1 PGIGREK
8 EGNMKIPKKYQNRIY
23 DIYNDDGWWCELN
36 EGWCYDQQGQHIIHE
51 DTKTEILK
59 CIGRTEICHCNDCR
73 QHTGF
78 VEINPDGVE
87 EF

>member
-1 PGIGREK
+1 
-8 EGNMKIPKKYQNRIY
+8 MKIPKKYQNRIY
-23 DIYNDDGWWCELN
+23 YIYHDEDGWWCELN

-59 CIGRTEICHCNDCR
+59 CIRWTNVCHCDDCK

>member
-1 PGIGREK
+1 
-8 EGNMKIPKKYQNRIY
+8 MKIPKKYINRIY
-23 DIYNDDGWWCELN
+23 SIHHDEDRWWCYLN

-59 CIGRTEICHCNDCR
+59 AIRTTEICNCEDCKN
-73 QHTGF
+73 HTGF
-78 VEINPDGVE
+78 VETNETGVN